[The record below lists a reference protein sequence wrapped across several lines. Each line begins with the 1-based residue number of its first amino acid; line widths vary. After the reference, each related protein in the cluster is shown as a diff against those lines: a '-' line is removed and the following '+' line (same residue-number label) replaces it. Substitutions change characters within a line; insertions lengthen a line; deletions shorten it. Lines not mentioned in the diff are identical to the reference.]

1 MLRRSGQDKS
11 SGLRKRLVA
20 AIMVPTALVS
30 LALMA
35 NPKIFTIFDIEVQ
48 LDTGSP
54 ASVALLFDAGQ
65 PGISIENQLGISVT
79 RGVVEVNGQ
88 QYQTL
93 CPGDPSITD
102 TLPVITGTL
111 SFCGPIVQTN
121 GFDAELG
128 PDLWRWN
135 SALAPFGGGITTAVN
150 PISITI
156 DVRDPSLEMIQPGKV
171 FTDPAKWFE
180 PSVFRELV
188 INFGDGFSATGQ
200 IVTAS
205 SMILNPDSDGDGV
218 LDDVDA
224 CPDTVIPESVPTRR
238 LGRNRWFLEG
248 PAGTFTQG
256 YPQAGRK
263 YTVTIQDTRG
273 CSCSQIADEMELGA
287 GHYKFGCST
296 GEVLEWIDNP

>member
-1 MLRRSGQDKS
+1 MLRRSGQDKN

-35 NPKIFTIFDIEVQ
+35 NPKILTVFDIGVQ

-88 QYQTL
+88 HYQTL

-111 SFCGPIVQTN
+111 SFCGSIVQTN

-128 PDLWRWN
+128 PDLWQWN
-135 SALAPFGGGITTAVN
+135 SALAPFGGQITAVAL
-150 PISITI
+150 PISMSIVI
-156 DVRDPSLEMIQPGKV
+156 LDPSLEMIQPGVV
-171 FTDPAKWFE
+171 FTDTAKWFE
-180 PSVFRELV
+180 PSVSRQLV

-200 IVTAS
+200 IVTATS
-205 SMILNPDSDGDGV
+205 TILNPDSDGDGV
-218 LDDVDA
+218 PDDVDD

-238 LGRNRWFLEG
+238 LGRNRWFLDD

>member
-1 MLRRSGQDKS
+1 
-11 SGLRKRLVA
+11 
-20 AIMVPTALVS
+20 MVPTALVS

-35 NPKIFTIFDIEVQ
+35 NPKILRIFDIEVQ

-88 QYQTL
+88 LYQTL

-111 SFCGPIVQTN
+111 TLCGPILQTD
-121 GFDAELG
+121 GFDPEFG
-128 PDLWRWN
+128 PDLWQWS
-135 SALAPFGGGITTAVN
+135 SALVPFAGPITIVVE
-150 PISITI
+150 PISITMRI
-156 DVRDPSLEMIQPGKV
+156 SDPTLEMIRPGKV
-171 FTDPAKWFE
+171 FTDTALWFE
-180 PSVFRELV
+180 PAVSRRLV
-188 INFGDGFSATGQ
+188 IDFGTGFTATGQ
-200 IVTAS
+200 IVTATS
-205 SMILNPDSDGDGV
+205 SILNPDSDGDGV
-218 LDDVDA
+218 PDDVDD
-224 CPDTVIPESVPTRR
+224 CPDTVIPEPVPTKR
-238 LGRNRWFLEG
+238 LGRNRWFLDD

-273 CSCSQIADEMELGA
+273 CTCSQIADELELGA